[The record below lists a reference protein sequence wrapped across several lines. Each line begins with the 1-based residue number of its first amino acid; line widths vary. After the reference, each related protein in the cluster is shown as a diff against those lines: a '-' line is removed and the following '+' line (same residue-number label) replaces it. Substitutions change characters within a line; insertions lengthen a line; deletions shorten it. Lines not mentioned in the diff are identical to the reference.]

1 VAATDSS
8 AVVQSGGRGAYV
20 IRESNLMDEAIF
32 YQGKQHAVLLI
43 PGLVGTP
50 REMRFIA
57 RALVNEGYTVSVP
70 AVPGYAMGSRATDWE
85 AWVEILRGHYSG
97 LQQTHDTVSVGG
109 LCIGGT
115 LALALAAREP
125 SVTSLA
131 LYAITLKWDGW
142 AIPWYRFLFDYLY
155 HTPIGKRFAFFE
167 REPFGLKNEA
177 LRARVAKAM
186 LEKSASEVG
195 EASTSSQ
202 HIYQARQLAK
212 YVESQLAHIKSDCLM
227 IHGVDDDT
235 TSPRNTMRVHD
246 AIGSPIKRKIL
257 LDDCYHII
265 TMDNER
271 ETVASETVAFFRDSV
286 RRRTGSGR
294 ASETHIISKALRRAQ
309 RNVKR

>member
-1 VAATDSS
+1 
-8 AVVQSGGRGAYV
+8 
-20 IRESNLMDEAIF
+20 MDEAIF
-32 YQGKQHAVLLI
+32 YPGRQHAVLLI

-70 AVPGYAMGSRATDWE
+70 AVPGYAMGSRATHWE
-85 AWVEILRGHYSG
+85 AWVDTLREHYAG
-97 LQQTHDTVSVGG
+97 LRKNHDTVSVGG
-109 LCIGGT
+109 LCIGAT

-125 SVTSLA
+125 SVNSLA

-142 AIPWYRFLFDYLY
+142 AIPWYQFLFDFVY
-155 HTPIGKRFAFFE
+155 HTPFGKRFAFYE

-186 LEKSASEVG
+186 RENAGSEVG
-195 EASTSSQ
+195 EASTSAQ

-212 YVESQLAHIKSDCLM
+212 HVEARLSHIKSDCLM

-235 TSPRNTMRVHD
+235 TSPRNTLLVHD
-246 AIGSPIKRKIL
+246 TIGSPIKRKLL

-271 ETVASETVAFFRDSV
+271 ETVASETVAFFRDSI
-286 RRRTGSGR
+286 RRRTSSGR
-294 ASETHIISKALRRAQ
+294 APETHIISKALRRAQ
-309 RNVKR
+309 RNAKR